1 MNSFGKINFCLAVN
15 KGIYALLISIL
26 THLFAFGQTHLD
38 YYEVDLYTRNAPKNI
53 ENIDELVSYFS
64 SKQSKPIEKA
74 RMIYV
79 WLTDNISYDARAYNV
94 KNPGDNSPS
103 TVFKSKKAV
112 CAGFASLYTELGEK
126 MGLEIETIS
135 GVAKGYEYEE
145 YVSDELEESINH
157 AWNVIRIDGEWR
169 VFDATWGEG
178 YGSSNKKGKLESTK
192 NFDESWFNVDPYHAI
207 FSHFPAEM
215 NQQFIDYPIPFKSFL
230 TLPYLIPSAFN
241 SGWQNPQEI
250 LFKQKE
256 NKKIDIPEFYSP
268 INDLKLTAPKERI
281 LKKGKPNEFIIESNH
296 IDQVYLLVN
305 EDEHIL
311 FNKNGNRFDYVL
323 NSKLPGEYAIAVTTI
338 GETYPLL
345 MLQYVIE

>member
-1 MNSFGKINFCLAVN
+1 MNSIGKINFCLAVN
-15 KGIYALLISIL
+15 KGIYTLLISVL
-26 THLFAFGQTHLD
+26 TNLFSFGQTHVD

-64 SKQSKPIEKA
+64 SRQSKPIEKA

-79 WLTDNISYDARAYNV
+79 WLTDNISYDARAYNL

-135 GVAKGYEYEE
+135 GVAKGYEYED

-192 NFDESWFNVDPYHAI
+192 KFDESWFNVDPYHAI
-207 FSHFPAEM
+207 FSHFPAEI
-215 NQQFIDYPIPFKSFL
+215 NQQFLDNPIPFKSFL

-250 LFKQKE
+250 LLKLKE

-268 INDLKLTAPKERI
+268 LNDLKLTAPKERI
-281 LKKGKPNEFIIESNH
+281 LKKGKPNEFIIESSQ
-296 IDQVYLLVN
+296 IEQVYVWVN
-305 EDEHIL
+305 EDEYFF
-311 FNKNGNRFDYVL
+311 FNQNENRFEYVL
-323 NSKLPGEYAIAVTTI
+323 NSKLPGEYVIAVTKS

-345 MLQYVIE
+345 QYVIE

>member
-1 MNSFGKINFCLAVN
+1 MRVYIF
-15 KGIYALLISIL
+15 LL
-26 THLFAFGQTHLD
+26 LFFLKSYYFGQTSPNFQD
-38 YYEVDLYTRNAPKNI
+38 VDQFARNAPKNVQ
-53 ENIDELVSYFS
+53 NIDELVSYFS
-64 SKQSKPIEKA
+64 SRQSKPIEKA

-79 WLTDNISYDARAYNV
+79 WLTDNISYDARAYNL

-135 GVAKGYEYEE
+135 GVAKGYEYED
-145 YVSDELEESINH
+145 YVSDDLEESINH

-178 YGSSNKKGKLESTK
+178 YGASNNKGKLESTK
-192 NFDESWFNVDPYHAI
+192 KFDESWFNVDPYHAI
-207 FSHFPAEM
+207 FSHFPTEM
-215 NQQFIDYPIPFKSFL
+215 NQQFLDNPISFKSFL
-230 TLPYLIPSAFN
+230 TLPNLIPSAFN

-250 LFKQKE
+250 LLKQKE
-256 NKKIDIPEFYSP
+256 NKKIDLPEFYSP

-281 LKKGKPNEFIIESNH
+281 LKKGKPNEFIIESSQ
-296 IDQVYLLVN
+296 IEQVYVWVN
-305 EDEHIL
+305 ENEYFF
-311 FNKNGNRFDYVL
+311 FNQNGNRFEYVL
-323 NSKLPGEYAIAVTTI
+323 NSKLPGEYVIAVNKS

-345 MLQYVIE
+345 QYVME